1 MHQHSTLFLL
11 LLAKISAVFAFAPT
25 FSVHSG
31 AVYDAMLS
39 STSGLANIGIDTASK
54 SLLSGADSLLLSAA
68 EVSEDVARQ
77 GVINWE
83 NPGEAFVGSIFLLY
97 VVFSIL
103 AGIKYVVKD
112 GWRPDL

>member
-1 MHQHSTLFLL
+1 MTSM
-11 LLAKISAVFAFAPT
+11 S
-25 FSVHSG
+25 SG
-31 AVYDAMLS
+31 VAN
-39 STSGLANIGIDTASK
+39 SGVDTASK
-54 SLLSGADSLLLSAA
+54 SLLSGADSLLLSVA

-103 AGIKYVVKD
+103 AGLKYVVKD

>member
-1 MHQHSTLFLL
+1 M
-11 LLAKISAVFAFAPT
+11 A
-25 FSVHSG
+25 SG
-31 AVYDAMLS
+31 V
-39 STSGLANIGIDTASK
+39 ANAGVDTASK
-54 SLLSGADSLLLSAA
+54 SLLSGADSLILSVA
-68 EVSEDVARQ
+68 EVSESVTRQ

-97 VVFSIL
+97 VAFSIL